1 MDYKE
6 LTPIF
11 FVSGQIKAH
20 DIEIVKNLGFT
31 DIICNRPSHESSCD
45 EKPDIIGDAASRSG
59 ITFYDNP
66 FPSIQ
71 LSVESISRQKTNGAK
86 TLAYCTSGTRSAILW
101 AFSMASDMETTN
113 ILQCLAKAGF
123 PMPHLADQ
131 IDSFGKISIMN
142 EG

>member
-45 EKPDIIGDAASRSG
+45 EKPDIISDAAGRSG

-101 AFSMASDMETTN
+101 AFSVAGEMTTES
-113 ILQCLAKAGF
+113 ILQSLFDAGF

-131 IDSFGKISIMN
+131 IRTFAITNTTKKG
-142 EG
+142 